1 MTRLPELRYEDL
13 PDEGKKVWDQIVGT
27 RVTDLVT
34 PQGTLAGPFNAFV
47 TAPETG
53 RRLTSLG
60 AHLRFSTSIG
70 RRLSEVAI
78 ITVGARWQAEFE
90 WWAHARMA
98 REHGVAPGV
107 IDAIRRG
114 AEPPFGPETDD
125 ERTVWVVA
133 RQLVTTGKVSPDACT
148 AAQRL
153 LGDAGLVELVALC
166 GYYSLICYLLN
177 AFEVELPPGAGPAF
191 SPAGSATAA
200 APAPPAEPAAD

>member
-13 PDEGKKVWDQIVGT
+13 PDEGQQVWDRVVGT
-27 RVTDLVT
+27 RAADLISA
-34 PQGTLAGPFNAFV
+34 QGTLVGPFNAFV
-47 TAPETG
+47 TAPGTG
-53 RRLTSLG
+53 RRLGSLG
-60 AHLRFSTSIG
+60 AHLRFGTSIE

-98 REHGVAPGV
+98 REHGVAPDV
-107 IDAIRRG
+107 IDAIKRG
-114 AEPPFGPETDD
+114 AEPPFGPAAGD

-133 RQLVTTGKVSPDACT
+133 RQLVTTGQVSPDAYT

-166 GYYSLICYLLN
+166 GYYSLISYLLN
-177 AFEVELPPGAGPAF
+177 AFDVPLPPGAEPAF
-191 SPAGSATAA
+191 APAGPTA
-200 APAPPAEPAAD
+200 PAEPAPAD